1 MKRILVYGMTDN
13 LGGME
18 AYIHNIYQHLDKEKI
33 QFDFVCDFPSMT
45 FSDFYLKNDCKIH
58 YIPPKNEGL
67 FRSLWEMYR
76 VIKKGNYDTVY
87 FNIMNAGYVLNMLP
101 AFLLGK
107 KIVAHSHN
115 ADTTK
120 KRLHYSLRWLLNKLS
135 DIKLACSE
143 KAGIFMYGENEK
155 YQVIKNGIDLDKYTY
170 SKEKYTSVRQK
181 LRWDENLVILYVAR
195 MNHQKNPFFALE
207 IMHALNKEIPNVM
220 MAYIGDG
227 ELKKDIEKY
236 ISERNIKN
244 ISFMGIRDDVNQLM
258 IASDILILPSLF
270 EGLPIVSVEA
280 QAAGLP
286 TLLSDNVSK
295 EAKLVSSTEFLPI
308 DNVTHW
314 SNRIISIINNKD
326 NQRIS
331 DTNAL
336 NKNGY
341 NIINV
346 SHFVQKILLGKH
358 NEN

>member
-1 MKRILVYGMTDN
+1 
-13 LGGME
+13 
-18 AYIHNIYQHLDKEKI
+18 
-33 QFDFVCDFPSMT
+33 
-45 FSDFYLKNDCKIH
+45 
-58 YIPPKNEGL
+58 
-67 FRSLWEMYR
+67 
-76 VIKKGNYDTVY
+76 
-87 FNIMNAGYVLNMLP
+87 
-101 AFLLGK
+101 
-107 KIVAHSHN
+107 
-115 ADTTK
+115 
-120 KRLHYSLRWLLNKLS
+120 
-135 DIKLACSE
+135 
-143 KAGIFMYGENEK
+143 
-155 YQVIKNGIDLDKYTY
+155 
-170 SKEKYTSVRQK
+170 
-181 LRWDENLVILYVAR
+181 

-207 IMHALNKEIPNVM
+207 IMRALNKEIPNVM

-270 EGLPIVSVEA
+270 EGLPIVAVEA

-308 DNVTHW
+308 DNVARW

-346 SHFVQKILLGKH
+346 SHLVQKILLGKH

>member
-1 MKRILVYGMTDN
+1 
-13 LGGME
+13 
-18 AYIHNIYQHLDKEKI
+18 
-33 QFDFVCDFPSMT
+33 
-45 FSDFYLKNDCKIH
+45 
-58 YIPPKNEGL
+58 
-67 FRSLWEMYR
+67 
-76 VIKKGNYDTVY
+76 
-87 FNIMNAGYVLNMLP
+87 MNAGYVLNMLP
-101 AFLLGK
+101 AFLLRK
-107 KIVAHSHN
+107 KIVIHSHN

-135 DIKLACSE
+135 NIKLACSE

-155 YQVIKNGIDLDKYTY
+155 YQIIKNGIDLDEYVY
-170 SKEKYTSVRQK
+170 SKEKYTSIRG
-181 LRWDENLVILYVAR
+181 NLEWNDNPVILYVAR

-207 IMHALNKEIPNVM
+207 IMHALNKEMPNAM

-270 EGLPIVSVEA
+270 EGLPIVAVEA

-295 EAKLVSSTEFLPI
+295 ETKLVSSTEFLPI
-308 DNVTHW
+308 DNVARW

-346 SHFVQKILLGKH
+346 SHLVQKILLGKH